1 MNLTQLTPAQRR
13 FIEQFD
19 SYTLQGTT
27 PQEYYSLRGEWRIQH
42 RTMNF
47 CRRIG
52 ILKACGKKPG
62 TEMTTFV
69 INPEL
74 REALGLS
81 RPVFESRL
89 LRRRRSL
96 SSVT

>member
-1 MNLTQLTPAQRR
+1 MNLTQLTPAQKR

-19 SYTLQGTT
+19 CYTRRGTI
-27 PQEYYSLRGEWRIQH
+27 PQEYQSLRDQWRVQH

-52 ILKACGKKPG
+52 ILKACGREAVTG
-62 TEMTTFV
+62 NTTFV

-74 REALGLS
+74 RDALGLS
-81 RPVFESRL
+81 KQIFKSRL
-89 LRRRRSL
+89 LRPRKRL
-96 SSVT
+96 SRTA